1 MEKLEE
7 LHDKKKNGKDI
18 DWKGKKL
25 KNLELAESYKRL
37 GFKKAYRVEECGTL
51 LSFKKID
58 EELKKLFKAN
68 FCKDRL
74 CPMCTWRRSM
84 KIFGQV
90 SKVMDRAL
98 EDKEYRFLFLT
109 LTVKNCAGEE
119 LSNEIDRMFKSL
131 ELLFKRK
138 EVKGIVI
145 GYFRGLEVTYNEECD
160 TYHPHFHIIL
170 MVNKSYFTQ
179 SVQYISQKK
188 WTELWKDCL
197 KVDYTPI
204 VNVKAFK
211 TASKEQTRKSICEVA
226 KYTVKDNDYL
236 FKDIEMTDNTV
247 YILNN
252 ALKGRRL
259 IAFGKEFR
267 KIHKELNLDD
277 AEKGDLIN
285 TDVDDTVR
293 PEIEEII
300 ENYKWNF
307 GFKQYFKFQELIK
320 IKYKKNQIIKNT
332 CHGCYEPNMKI
343 YKVSRTKGTN
353 YVFVWCECEKCGSV
367 DDLILE
373 ES

>member
-1 MEKLEE
+1 MKKFNMEHLEKLA
-7 LHDKKKNGKDI
+7 DKNKSGKEI

-37 GFKKAYRVEECGTL
+37 GLKKAYRVEECGTL
-51 LSFKKID
+51 LSFKIID
-58 EELKKLFKAN
+58 EDLKKLFKAN

-109 LTVKNCAGEE
+109 LTVRNCTGEE
-119 LSNEIDRMFKSL
+119 LSNEIDRMFNSL
-131 ELLFKRK
+131 KLLFQRK
-138 EVKGIVI
+138 EVKKIVI
-145 GYFRGLEVTYNEECD
+145 GFFRGLEVTYNEEYD

-170 MVNKSYFTQ
+170 MVNKSYFKKSDKYLTQ
-179 SVQYISQKK
+179 KD
-188 WTELWKDCL
+188 WTNLWKDCL

-236 FKDIEMTDNTV
+236 FEDIEMTDNTV
-247 YILNN
+247 AILNN
-252 ALKGRRL
+252 ALKSRRL
-259 IAFGKEFR
+259 IAFGKKFR

-285 TDVDDTVR
+285 TDVDDTIR

-307 GFKQYFKFQELIK
+307 GVKQYFKF
-320 IKYKKNQIIKNT
+320 
-332 CHGCYEPNMKI
+332 
-343 YKVSRTKGTN
+343 
-353 YVFVWCECEKCGSV
+353 
-367 DDLILE
+367 
-373 ES
+373 

>member
-1 MEKLEE
+1 MKQLEKLV
-7 LHDKKKNGKDI
+7 DKNKSGKEI
-18 DWKGKKL
+18 DWEGKKL

-37 GFKKAYRVEECGTL
+37 GLKKAYRVEECGTL
-51 LSFKKID
+51 LSFKISD
-58 EELKKLFKAN
+58 EDLKKLFKAN

-74 CPMCTWRRSM
+74 CPMCIWRRSM

-109 LTVKNCAGEE
+109 LTVKNCIGEE
-119 LSNEIDRMFKSL
+119 LSSEIDRMFNSL
-131 ELLFKRK
+131 KLLFKRK

-170 MVNKSYFTQ
+170 MVNKSYFKKSDKYLTQ
-179 SVQYISQKK
+179 KD
-188 WTELWKDCL
+188 WTNLWKDCL

-236 FKDIEMTDNTV
+236 FEDIEMTDNTV
-247 YILNN
+247 AILNN
-252 ALKGRRL
+252 VLKGRRL

-293 PEIEEII
+293 PEIKEII

-307 GFKQYFKFQELIK
+307 GFKQYFRF
-320 IKYKKNQIIKNT
+320 
-332 CHGCYEPNMKI
+332 
-343 YKVSRTKGTN
+343 
-353 YVFVWCECEKCGSV
+353 
-367 DDLILE
+367 
-373 ES
+373 

>member
-1 MEKLEE
+1 MKQLEKLV
-7 LHDKKKNGKDI
+7 DKNKSGKEI
-18 DWKGKKL
+18 DWEGKKL

-37 GFKKAYRVEECGTL
+37 GLKKAYRVEECGTL
-51 LSFKKID
+51 LSFKIID
-58 EELKKLFKAN
+58 EDLKKLFKAN

-74 CPMCTWRRSM
+74 CPMCIWRRSM

-109 LTVKNCAGEE
+109 LTVKNCIGEE
-119 LSNEIDRMFKSL
+119 LSSEIDRMFNSL
-131 ELLFKRK
+131 KLLFKRK

-145 GYFRGLEVTYNEECD
+145 GYFRGLEVTYNEEYD

-170 MVNKSYFTQ
+170 MVNKSYFKKSDKYLTQ
-179 SVQYISQKK
+179 KD
-188 WTELWKDCL
+188 WTNLWKDCL

-236 FKDIEMTDNTV
+236 FEDIKMTNNTV
-247 YILNN
+247 AILNN

-285 TDVDDTVR
+285 TDVDDTIR

-307 GFKQYFKFQELIK
+307 GVKQYFKF
-320 IKYKKNQIIKNT
+320 
-332 CHGCYEPNMKI
+332 
-343 YKVSRTKGTN
+343 S
-353 YVFVWCECEKCGSV
+353 
-367 DDLILE
+367 
-373 ES
+373 

>member
-1 MEKLEE
+1 MKKFNMKQLEKLV
-7 LHDKKKNGKDI
+7 DKNKNGKEI
-18 DWKGKKL
+18 DWEGKKL

-37 GFKKAYRVEECGTL
+37 GLKKAYRVEECGTL
-51 LSFKKID
+51 LSFKIID
-58 EELKKLFKAN
+58 EDLKKLFKAN

-109 LTVKNCAGEE
+109 LTVRNCTGEE
-119 LSNEIDRMFKSL
+119 LSNEIDRMFNSL
-131 ELLFKRK
+131 KLLFQRK
-138 EVKGIVI
+138 EVKKIVI
-145 GYFRGLEVTYNEECD
+145 GFFRGLEVTYNEEYD

-170 MVNKSYFTQ
+170 MVNKSYFKKSDKYLTQ
-179 SVQYISQKK
+179 KD
-188 WTELWKDCL
+188 WTNLWKDCL

-236 FKDIEMTDNTV
+236 FEDIEMTDNTV
-247 YILNN
+247 AILNN
-252 ALKGRRL
+252 ALKSRRL
-259 IAFGKEFR
+259 IAFGKKFR

-285 TDVDDTVR
+285 TDVDDTIR

-307 GFKQYFKFQELIK
+307 GVKQYFKF
-320 IKYKKNQIIKNT
+320 
-332 CHGCYEPNMKI
+332 
-343 YKVSRTKGTN
+343 
-353 YVFVWCECEKCGSV
+353 
-367 DDLILE
+367 
-373 ES
+373 